1 MMQEWGNGNWGGGSW
16 LLMMIMMLIFLA
28 VVVWAVV
35 MFTHQWT
42 SRPQFHDHSGQSPN
56 AMRILDER
64 FARGEINE
72 EEYRMRRDILQKGQ

>member
-1 MMQEWGNGNWGGGSW
+1 
-16 LLMMIMMLIFLA
+16 MMIMMLIFLA
-28 VVVWAVV
+28 VVVCAVV

-42 SRPQFHDHSGQSPN
+42 SRPQFHDHSGRSTN
-56 AMRILDER
+56 AIRILDER